1 VARTEELER
10 EINAIPYWWHSIDL
24 GDGIVTPGKMAAVA
38 GLDGRTCMQ
47 QALEILRLPGL
58 AGKSILDIGAWDGFY
73 SFEAERR
80 GASRVVALDHYVWS
94 IDWDA
99 AGRAESTASP
109 HERAEA
115 WQPESLPGKR
125 GFDLAHRE
133 LGSSVEPIVGD
144 FMSMDLEPL
153 GRFDVVLFLG
163 VLYHLHNPFAAI
175 ERLIQVTDGLAVI
188 ESEAVAFPGLEHR
201 ALCEFFESDELAGDA
216 TNWWAPNMH
225 ALTGMC
231 RAAGFEEVEVVVG
244 PPPAASEAPPGEP
257 VRYRAVVHAR
267 AAALAGG
274 RRPP

>member
-1 VARTEELER
+1 MGPRDQLID
-10 EINAIPYWWHSIDL
+10 EINSIPYWWHSIDL
-24 GDGIVTPGKMAAVA
+24 GGGVVTPGNMAALA

-47 QALEILRLPGL
+47 QAIDVLRLPDL
-58 AGKSILDIGAWDGFY
+58 AGKTVLDIGAWDGFY

-94 IDWDA
+94 IDWEA
-99 AGRAESTASP
+99 AGRSGSTASP
-109 HERAEA
+109 HQRREA
-115 WQPESLPGKR
+115 WQPEQLPGKR

-133 LGSSVEPIVGD
+133 LASSVEAVVDD
-144 FMSMDLEPL
+144 FMTMDLESL

-175 ERLIQVTDGLAVI
+175 QRLIEVTDGVVVI

-201 ALCEFFESDELAGDA
+201 ALCEFFESDELSGDA
-216 TNWWAPNMH
+216 TNWWAPNML

-231 RAAGFEEVEVVVG
+231 RAAGFEHVEVVVG
-244 PPPAASEAPPGEP
+244 PPPAVAEAPAGEP

-267 AAALAGG
+267 APS
-274 RRPP
+274 R